1 MLIDITEIEKTK
13 KIASNFANLIQ
24 NNKTFYAF
32 YLNGNLGA
40 GKTTFVKFCLE
51 ALGWEGKVKSPTF
64 GLIEEYH
71 LQSIKLIHTD
81 LYRLNSSDEFDY
93 FGVDLDFQSHGAIF
107 IEWPEKIEKFNCA
120 NEIDLRFENSKSK
133 RVVKIASNNSEISGY
148 INRIDV

>member
-1 MLIDITEIEKTK
+1 MEKLPVTVL
-13 KIASNFANLIQ
+13 SGF
-24 NNKTFYAF
+24 
-32 YLNGNLGA
+32 LGA
-40 GKTTFVKFCLE
+40 GKTTFVRFCLE

-107 IEWPEKIEKFNCA
+107 IEWPEKIEKFNCT

-133 RVVKIASNNSEISGY
+133 RVVKIASNNSEISSY

>member
-1 MLIDITEIEKTK
+1 MQKLSNQILDLRGLEEISTNLSKDISIGD
-13 KIASNFANLIQ
+13 I
-24 NNKTFYAF
+24 
-32 YLNGNLGA
+32 YLFQGELGA
-40 GKTTFVKFCLE
+40 GKTTFVRFCLE

-107 IEWPEKIEKFNCA
+107 IEWPEKIEKFNCP

-133 RVVKIASNNSEISGY
+133 SCLLYTSDAADEE
-148 INRIDV
+148 